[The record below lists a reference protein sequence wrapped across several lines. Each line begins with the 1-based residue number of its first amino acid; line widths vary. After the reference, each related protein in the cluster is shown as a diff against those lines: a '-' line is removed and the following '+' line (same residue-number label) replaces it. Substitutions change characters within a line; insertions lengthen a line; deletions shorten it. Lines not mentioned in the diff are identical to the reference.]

1 MSTKTRAYLD
11 GIAERINQRGDGLQE
26 SDITEVKN
34 RLGAYNRQT
43 IRVSEY
49 APEIWVS

>member
-11 GIAERINQRGDGLQE
+11 GIAERINHRGDGLQE
-26 SDITEVKN
+26 SDITEVKI

-43 IRVSEY
+43 IRVNQYS
-49 APEIWVS
+49 PEQWIS